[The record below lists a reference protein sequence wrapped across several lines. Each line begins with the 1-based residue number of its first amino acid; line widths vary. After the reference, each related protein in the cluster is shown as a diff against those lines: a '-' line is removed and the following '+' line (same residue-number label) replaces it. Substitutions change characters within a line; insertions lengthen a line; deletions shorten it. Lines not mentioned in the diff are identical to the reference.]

1 MGNGSSVT
9 GSSVS
14 NMGMKKLAGFEES
27 PVILVGYSLWV
38 WMEGKREAAIDSEAG
53 KVEYAILVS
62 ILARLCFVV
71 LIG

>member
-27 PVILVGYSLWV
+27 PVILVGCSLWV
-38 WMEGKREAAIDSEAG
+38 CMEGKREVAIEDEAG
-53 KVEYAILVS
+53 KWNKQ
-62 ILARLCFVV
+62 F
-71 LIG
+71 